1 MIELDL
7 SGLPPGEHG
16 FHVHETGTCNGSD
29 GFKSAGGH
37 WSLPEQAHGMTGGKP
52 SHAGDMPNQF
62 VAADGRL
69 KAHVLNANA
78 RLQGQA
84 SMLDRD
90 GASLVLH
97 AKADDYRSQP
107 AGDSG
112 ERIACAVVE
121 GTLSR

>member
-1 MIELDL
+1 MARFFYAAPASAAAPHITARFIDVKGAALGSAALRQTAAGVLIELDL

-62 VAADGRL
+62 VAADVRCE
-69 KAHVLNANA
+69 KC
-78 RLQGQA
+78 
-84 SMLDRD
+84 S
-90 GASLVLH
+90 S
-97 AKADDYRSQP
+97 
-107 AGDSG
+107 
-112 ERIACAVVE
+112 
-121 GTLSR
+121 